1 MCPQDPPPDEIELD
15 DLRIRYLIRLELDR
29 NDESGIVTG
38 VAVRLSSRAPAA
50 YRAEVAK
57 KLSALYP
64 SADVVVG

>member
-15 DLRIRYLIRLELDR
+15 ALRIRYLIRLELDR

-50 YRAEVAK
+50 YRAEVAE

>member
-50 YRAEVAK
+50 
-57 KLSALYP
+57 
-64 SADVVVG
+64 